1 MILIAL
7 GSNITGPWGTP
18 EQSIRRAI
26 AEMAERDIRL
36 IKASSLLET
45 APFGVKNQPN
55 FVNAVVSVATDLSP
69 KKLMDT
75 LHEIERLAGRK
86 REERWGP
93 RTLDLD
99 LLDYKGLILVP
110 QNDEQTLILPHP
122 GISERSFVLRPLL
135 DVAPHWTHPVTGK
148 SISDMLAGL
157 KPD

>member
-45 APFGVKNQPN
+45 APFGVKSQPN

-69 KKLMDT
+69 KKLMT
-75 LHEIERLAGRK
+75 ALHEIERQAGRK

-99 LLDYKGLILVP
+99 LLDYNGLILAP
-110 QNDEQTLILPHP
+110 QNDEQTLTLPHP

-135 DVAPHWTHPVTGK
+135 DVAPDWTHPVTGE
-148 SISDMLAGL
+148 SVTDMLAGL